1 MSEESI
7 ESSLEKMD
15 DILVEAMNEYTL
27 PGLAVGIVRSGE
39 LAYSKGL
46 GYADIEER
54 TPVDAET
61 VFRIGSISKTFTA
74 IGVMQLYEQ
83 GRLRLD
89 DPINDYLKTYKVQH
103 RDPNAPPV
111 TVRHLLTH
119 TSGIGEVRDLF
130 DLVKPVVGLGAKPDD
145 PEVPLG
151 EYYSGVLQPEVYP
164 GEKVA
169 YANHAFA
176 TLGQLVEDVSGQPF
190 GEYMVE
196 HVFELLGMHK
206 TDYFLTDRVS
216 AGLADAYQFKKGC
229 FKPVK
234 YLRIEVPG
242 AGSIFSTLNDM
253 AKYTAAL
260 MNKGANQY
268 GRVLKLETFDLM
280 TTPQMHTDPRLG
292 FDFGLY
298 FVLTHYGDHRII
310 WHNGGWPGF
319 VSAMYVAP
327 DDQLGVLV
335 FTNTTSPAPDLIAI
349 DVLHRLLDVP
359 MPASKLPPKSV
370 LQSPHQWPRLCG
382 FYGPRPGLLTNL
394 RLWMG
399 FGGEL
404 EVFVK
409 DNHLAIRS
417 LAGGL
422 RKGLGLY
429 QVDPQDALYYEGST
443 GKAVTKVLFKEN
455 EEGQVD
461 RLLTGT
467 SELFKRPIQESLR
480 FRFTAAAGTIAG
492 LILLAIGRRM
502 KRRKHTG

>member
-7 ESSLEKMD
+7 VSTLEKMD

-27 PGLAVGIVRSGE
+27 PGLAVGIVRRGE
-39 LAYSKGL
+39 LVYVKGL

-54 TPVDAET
+54 TPVEAET

-83 GRLRLD
+83 GRLQLD
-89 DPINDYLKTYKVQH
+89 DPVNDYLKTYRVQH

-111 TVRHLLTH
+111 TIRHLLTH
-119 TSGIGEVRDLF
+119 TSGIGEVRDVF
-130 DLVKPVVGLGAKPDD
+130 DLVKPVGGLSAKPDD
-145 PEVPLG
+145 PVVPLG
-151 EYYSGVLQPEVYP
+151 EYYGGVLRPEVYP
-164 GEKVA
+164 GEKIA

-196 HVFELLGMHK
+196 HVFEPLGMHT
-206 TDYFLTDRVS
+206 TDYFLSDRVE
-216 AGLADAYQFKKGC
+216 ADLADAYQFKKGS
-229 FKPVK
+229 FEPVK
-234 YLRIEVPG
+234 FLRIEVPG

-253 AKYTAAL
+253 AKYVAAL

-268 GRVLKLETFDLM
+268 GRVVKPETFDLM
-280 TTPQMHTDPRLG
+280 VTPQLHSDPRLG

-335 FTNTTSPAPDLIAI
+335 FTNTASPAPDLIAI

-359 MPASKLPPKSV
+359 MPASKLPPKGI

-382 FYGPRPGLLTNL
+382 FYGPKPGLLTNL

-399 FGGEL
+399 LGGEL
-404 EVFVK
+404 EAFVK
-409 DNHLAIRS
+409 DNHLAVRS

-422 RKGLGLY
+422 RKGLALY
-429 QVDPQDALYYEGST
+429 QVDAQDALYYEGRA
-443 GKAVTKVLFKEN
+443 GKGVTQVLFKEN

-461 RLLTGT
+461 RLLTST
-467 SELFKRPIQESLR
+467 EELFKRPLQESLR
-480 FRFTAAAGTIAG
+480 FRLTAIAGTLGG
-492 LILLAIGRRM
+492 LILFALGRKIFPR
-502 KRRKHTG
+502 KRS